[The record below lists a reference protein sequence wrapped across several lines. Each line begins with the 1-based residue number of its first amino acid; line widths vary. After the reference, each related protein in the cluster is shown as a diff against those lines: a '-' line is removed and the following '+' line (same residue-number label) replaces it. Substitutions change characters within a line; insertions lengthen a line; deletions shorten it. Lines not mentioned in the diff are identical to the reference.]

1 MRTRFLS
8 SVFVVAILLLL
19 PACGKRSVTV
29 RNGTQRMID
38 VRVVHDAFLSG
49 DRTLGHAVLEPDGSV
64 TFGPFKKVPLLE
76 PIDLEVALTGE
87 VGDLPLTHRIDKRNI
102 SLVVEPAGLE
112 TWSGLLIRRDDLR
125 YR

>member
-1 MRTRFLS
+1 MHARTLS
-8 SVFVVAILLLL
+8 IILLALVALL
-19 PACGKRSVTV
+19 PSCGRRSVTV

-64 TFGPFKKVPLLE
+64 TFGPFTKVPLLE
-76 PIDLEVALTGE
+76 PIDLEVALTGD
-87 VGDLPLTHRIDKRNI
+87 VGDVPLTHRIDKRNV

-112 TWSGLLIRRDDLR
+112 TWSGLVIRRDDAK
-125 YR
+125 YK